1 MRGIQWACLL
11 LVAATLSLACTGCR
25 SSPSD
30 KDVPHDDPIYQN
42 RNDVYPNRD

>member
-1 MRGIQWACLL
+1 MRGIQWACIFF
-11 LVAATLSLACTGCR
+11 VAATLSVTCAGCR
-25 SSPSD
+25 SPGD